1 MKIYLPL
8 HVQQYFKD
16 VIGIKMRKSEEHI
29 ELDIDLES
37 PAVLIDL
44 FYRGAEYGAD
54 ETIKIAKENLQK
66 SRVLNNFR
74 LN

>member
-1 MKIYLPL
+1 MYLPL
-8 HVQQYFKD
+8 HLHQYFKD
-16 VIGIKMRKSEEHI
+16 TIGIKIRKCEEHI

-37 PAVLIDL
+37 PAVLVDL

-54 ETIKIAKENLQK
+54 EAIKAAKENL
-66 SRVLNNFR
+66 RVSVNLNKFG